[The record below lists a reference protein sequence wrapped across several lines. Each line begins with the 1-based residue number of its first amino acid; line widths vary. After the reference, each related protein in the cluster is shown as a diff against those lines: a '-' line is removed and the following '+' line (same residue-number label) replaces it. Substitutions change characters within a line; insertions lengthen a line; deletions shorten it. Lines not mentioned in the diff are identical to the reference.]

1 MAEEVSQETYRL
13 ICDRNMGIEGL
24 LFEEVV
30 VEDVNETRKAKRVWA
45 TQPYV
50 ELLERNVSTPSF
62 DLLEEHDNILP
73 IFSIL
78 KQCAQL

>member
-1 MAEEVSQETYRL
+1 MAEEVSQKTYRL

-50 ELLERNVSTPSF
+50 ELLERNVSTLRSTCSKNMTIFFPSSVF
-62 DLLEEHDNILP
+62 
-73 IFSIL
+73 
-78 KQCAQL
+78 

>member
-30 VEDVNETRKAKRVWA
+30 VKDVNETRKAKRVWA

-50 ELLERNVSTPSF
+50 ELLERNVSTLRSTCSKNMTIFFPSSVF
-62 DLLEEHDNILP
+62 
-73 IFSIL
+73 
-78 KQCAQL
+78 